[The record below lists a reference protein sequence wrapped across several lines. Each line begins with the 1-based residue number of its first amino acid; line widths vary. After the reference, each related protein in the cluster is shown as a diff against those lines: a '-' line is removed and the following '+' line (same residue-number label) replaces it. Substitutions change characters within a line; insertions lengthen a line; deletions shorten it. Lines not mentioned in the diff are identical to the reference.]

1 MSPPPAGDD
10 TDLLEFTSATEGEGS
25 FSAWELV
32 PEKKIAR
39 KIGVKSDS
47 ELDPLV
53 KKVAREEAEQRE
65 LTSIAAA
72 AVTSSPGA
80 SSTTTKDLIATI
92 PEDPAAEAAEAAGTK
107 AEEEAADKPAVTSDA
122 TWQEADFSFEDAPAP
137 PSKESLTSGMGRKNL
152 IAVSDNPEGAD
163 SEMQDMEAPPMSH
176 LGSSSKRKGRSSS
189 QGAAKKRALPLKSPR
204 SSSAGPQ
211 AKAAPA
217 EKSANKIPRAASP
230 QAKAVG
236 KPAAKHPFG
245 QSCCTERSTTCS
257 HRKASTE
264 QV

>member
-10 TDLLEFTSATEGEGS
+10 TNLLEFTSATEGEGS
-25 FSAWELV
+25 SSAWELV

-39 KIGVKSDS
+39 KIGVKCDS
-47 ELDPLV
+47 ELDHPREMV
-53 KKVAREEAEQRE
+53 REEAEQRE

-72 AVTSSPGA
+72 AAAAVTSSSGA
-80 SSTTTKDLIATI
+80 SSATRKDRIATI
-92 PEDPAAEAAEAAGTK
+92 PEDPAAEAAGTK
-107 AEEEAADKPAVTSDA
+107 AEEEEAADKPAVTSDA

-152 IAVSDNPEGAD
+152 IAVVDNPEDAD
-163 SEMQDMEAPPMSH
+163 SEMQDMDAPPMSH

-204 SSSAGPQ
+204 ASSAGPK

-217 EKSANKIPRAASP
+217 QSCITPGKSRGKGSGKACGKAT
-230 QAKAVG
+230 AKG
-236 KPAAKHPFG
+236 NHPFG
-245 QSCCTERSTTCS
+245 
-257 HRKASTE
+257 
-264 QV
+264 